1 MSFSVPNGCS
11 NCAADAHAFRRA
23 VQPESGWQRQEI
35 FRRSTGCWRACAA
48 RYQGMDDKA
57 AVFADVCAALS
68 GNQPD
73 EAGAILRK
81 RYPFVP
87 LINVGVALTGVLC
100 PLSRLV

>member
-1 MSFSVPNGCS
+1 
-11 NCAADAHAFRRA
+11 
-23 VQPESGWQRQEI
+23 
-35 FRRSTGCWRACAA
+35 
-48 RYQGMDDKA
+48 MDDKA
-57 AVFADVCAALS
+57 AVLADVCAALS
-68 GNQPD
+68 GNQLE